1 MAFDGVISYQG
12 KEHITAPQI
21 GRLIAGIAGET
32 RGILQTQNRVKVMMQ
47 TANKA
52 RIDTGDVIMDGRL
65 VTNEEP
71 FELAVANGRA
81 GYKRNDLVVLKFTR
95 AQSGVETFAA
105 EVIQGEPTNQGNPK
119 DPIYTAGDILS
130 GSAVACMPLYRLPV
144 NGITVDEPVCLLPT
158 IAVLGS
164 ENGRNFE
171 LFAVQDVDGSKY
183 KNFWHVWRTGDS
195 VTVQFY
201 GWLKDSVSYNAAPCP
216 FLIPEGS
223 RPPAVDSTLYPF
235 DDHEYIYY
243 AAVVCPGHADVIS
256 ALSVRPDG
264 KIYIQD
270 MGGAVSNAWRQ
281 GILTYTVAH

>member
-32 RGILQTQNRVKVMMQ
+32 RGILQTQNRVKVTMQ

-52 RIDTGDVIMDGRL
+52 RVDTGDVIMDGRL

-71 FELAVANGRA
+71 FELSVANGRA

-105 EVIQGEPTNQGNPK
+105 EVIQGEPTNQGSPK
-119 DPIYTAGDILS
+119 DPTYTAGDILS
-130 GSAVACMPLYRLPV
+130 GSTVACMPLYRLPV
-144 NGITVDEPVCLLPT
+144 NGITVDEPVCLLPE
-158 IAVLGS
+158 INVLGAK
-164 ENGRNFE
+164 NGTNFE
-171 LFAVQDVDGSKY
+171 YFAIQDVEGSY
-183 KNFWHVWRTGDS
+183 RNYWHVWRTGDS

-201 GWLKDSVSYNAAPCP
+201 GWLKNNVAYDAILSPIT
-216 FLIPEGS
+216 LPEDS
-223 RPPAVDSTLYPF
+223 RPPKVDSALYPF
-235 DDHEYIYY
+235 DDHEHIYY
-243 AAVVCPGHADVIS
+243 APAVCPGHADVIS

-270 MGGAVSNAWRQ
+270 MGGTPSRNWRQ
-281 GILTYTVAH
+281 GILTFTVAH

>member
-32 RGILQTQNRVKVMMQ
+32 RGILQTQNRAKVTMQ

-119 DPIYTAGDILS
+119 DPTYTAGDILS
-130 GSAVACMPLYRLPV
+130 GSTVACMPLYRLPV
-144 NGITVDEPVCLLPT
+144 NGITVDEPVCLLPE
-158 IAVLGS
+158 INVLGAK
-164 ENGRNFE
+164 NGTNFE
-171 LFAVQDVDGSKY
+171 YFAIQDVEGSY
-183 KNFWHVWRTGDS
+183 RNYWHVWRTGDS

-201 GWLKDSVSYNAAPCP
+201 GWMKNNTAYDATLSPIT
-216 FLIPEGS
+216 LPEDS
-223 RPPAVDSTLYPF
+223 RPPKVDSALYPF
-235 DDHEYIYY
+235 DDHEHIYY
-243 AAVVCPGHADVIS
+243 APAVCPGHADVIS

-270 MGGAVSNAWRQ
+270 MGGTPSRNWRQ
-281 GILTYTVAH
+281 GILTFTVAH